1 MREALGSGPDER
13 GLVLPRRVL
22 LERRR
27 VGGLDLVEAVA
38 ARVEDE
44 LEIRV
49 RRLGVLAIGAVVGA
63 LGLNRLREELR
74 LLFGE
79 EIELAVDEVGEAAA
93 AESQKSSR

>member
-1 MREALGSGPDER
+1 MDLG
-13 GLVLPRRVL
+13 
-22 LERRR
+22 
-27 VGGLDLVEAVA
+27 EAVA

-44 LEIRV
+44 LELRV

-79 EIELAVDEVGEAAA
+79 EIELAANEVGEAAA
-93 AESQKSSR
+93 AQSQRSSR